1 MAPRPQLRPDRRDL
15 LSGAVFLVLGL
26 AFAIGATSYDLGT
39 PSRMG
44 PGAFPFVLGGL
55 LTIFGGV
62 VIAKSLVAGD
72 GEAIGAI
79 PWRAIVLIL
88 GGILFFGA
96 TVRGL
101 GLVPSLFVAV
111 LMSAL
116 ASQQARLV
124 AALATAVGLTIMC
137 ILIFVVALQLRLP
150 LIGPWLGG

>member
-1 MAPRPQLRPDRRDL
+1 
-15 LSGAVFLVLGL
+15 
-26 AFAIGATSYDLGT
+26 
-39 PSRMG
+39 MG